1 VIYDR
6 PISALMKDAAAELS
20 PPYTVDEIVAWF
32 AEHYPKVKASSVRA
46 HVKGLTAND
55 PSRHHYHVGGMPAL
69 FTRQPDKT
77 LIRFDPSAEL
87 DADDDEALNGEL
99 EGEGGEPALAQ
110 TAEFVLEAH
119 LEDFLAGNWRS
130 INWGRP
136 LEIWRG
142 PDGES
147 GHQLATPVGRLDFLC
162 VDTGADT
169 LVVMELKR
177 GRPSDK
183 VVGQVARYIGYV
195 SSHLA
200 RPGQPVEGLIVS
212 RERRCLALCGECAA
226 GTSVDDIRGQLR
238 AEASGEPQSRRCW
251 PYVLDGRKAPKSGVS
266 TSLLPAQTRLA
277 AGAPFVQ

>member
-1 VIYDR
+1 MIYDR
-6 PISALMKDAAAELS
+6 PISALMKDAAADLS
-20 PPYTVDEIVAWF
+20 PPYTVSEIVAWF
-32 AEHYPKVKASSVRA
+32 AEHYPKVRASSVRA

-55 PSRHHYHVGGMPAL
+55 PSRHHYNVLAGMPAL

-77 LIRFDPSAEL
+77 LIPFDPSAAP
-87 DADDDEALNGEL
+87 DTDDDEALDGEL
-99 EGEGGEPALAQ
+99 NGDGGEGATLAQ

-119 LEDFLAGNWRS
+119 LEDFLAGNWKS

-162 VDTGADT
+162 VDTGADA

-200 RPGQPVEGLIVS
+200 KPGQPVAGLIVAHES
-212 RERRCLALCGECAA
+212 DDALRYAVSALPELELM
-226 GTSVDDIRGQLR
+226 TYEVSFELR
-238 AEASGEPQSRRCW
+238 QVETPKAQGASH
-251 PYVLDGRKAPKSGVS
+251 
-266 TSLLPAQTRLA
+266 LP
-277 AGAPFVQ
+277 